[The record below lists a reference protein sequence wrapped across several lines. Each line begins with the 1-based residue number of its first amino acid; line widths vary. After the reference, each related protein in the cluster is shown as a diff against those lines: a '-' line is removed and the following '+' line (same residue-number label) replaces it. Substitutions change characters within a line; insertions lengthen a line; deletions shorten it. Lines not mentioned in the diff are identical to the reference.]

1 MDENLSK
8 IISGFPSFGELK
20 SAKVF
25 GNGHINDTYLLTYEN
40 AEPGMDKVVLQKI
53 NKNVFHKPDEV
64 MKNTVGITSFLRK
77 KIIANGGDP
86 ERETINVIFANNGE
100 SYVVDDNGDYWRE
113 MKFISDATSY
123 DAVEKIE
130 DFYASALAFGMFQ
143 RQLSDYPA
151 DELFE
156 TIPGFHDTRARFARF
171 RQVVKDDVAGR
182 ASGVQDEIKFILDR
196 EDLAKFSMDS
206 LDNGKLPLRVTH
218 NDTKLN
224 NIMIDNATGKAICVI
239 DLDTTMPGLVMNDFG
254 DAIRF
259 GASTAAEDET
269 DLDKVSC
276 DLRYYDIYTKG
287 FLEGCGD
294 SLTDYEKE
302 TLPMGAKGITY
313 EQAIR
318 FLTDYLEGDTYYK
331 TEYPEHNLVRARTQ
345 IKLVKD
351 MEDKWEEIQAI
362 NKKYI

>member
-1 MDENLSK
+1 MDEKLAK
-8 IISGFPSFGELK
+8 VISGFNSFGELLE
-20 SAKVF
+20 AKPF
-25 GNGHINDTYLLTYEN
+25 GNGHINDTILLRYDGSEN
-40 AEPGMDKVVLQKI
+40 GPEKVILQKI

-64 MKNTVGITSFLRK
+64 MKNTVGITSFLRD
-77 KIIANGGDP
+77 KIIAAGGDP
-86 ERETINVIFANNGE
+86 ERETINVIPARDGKP
-100 SYVVDDNGDYWRE
+100 YVIDDNGDYWRE
-113 MKFISDATSY
+113 VKFISDATSY

-130 DFYASALAFGMFQ
+130 DFYASAVAFGNFQ

-156 TIPGFHDTRARFARF
+156 TIPGFHDTRARFQRF
-171 RQVVKDDVAGR
+171 KQVVADDVAGR
-182 ASGVQDEIKFILDR
+182 AAGVQEEIAFILDR
-196 EDLAKFSMDS
+196 EDLANFSMES
-206 LDNGKLPLRVTH
+206 LDAGKLPLRVTH

-259 GASTAAEDET
+259 GASTAAEDEKDLSKVT
-269 DLDKVSC
+269 CDLD
-276 DLRYYDIYTKG
+276 YYDIYTKG

-294 SLTDYEKE
+294 SLTPYEKE
-302 TLPMGAKGITY
+302 TLPLGAKGITY

-331 TEYPEHNLVRARTQ
+331 TDYPEHNLVRARTQ
-345 IKLVKD
+345 IKLVQD
-351 MEDKWEEIQAI
+351 MEDKWDAIQAI